1 MKRNPLIK
9 LVFLMLVYLLTGCLR
24 STTTETAATEELPVV
39 APSEDRVRAEGS
51 VEPGRWVELRSHGG
65 GYVTE
70 VRVSAGDEV
79 ASGDAL
85 VILDSTDSKLILEDA
100 QAVLALAEARLAE
113 VKGQPLPEE
122 VAVKEAQLA
131 AALASVAQETA
142 QRDRVVGGEASVEVA
157 AARASLAAARAD
169 LKQAYNLHEKTM
181 ECFSYRLPDGTE
193 GEVCPALGPLEEQ
206 ARREWHVAQ
215 ERFGAAELQLR
226 AAENEAKAKI
236 REVGA
241 GLAMASAQANV
252 VEARLQLEKA
262 GSSAEEIAKAQA
274 AVAEAKASVA
284 AAEAALEEMV
294 IRAPFAGTIAG
305 MAVTIGDTVAPSQ
318 ALLVLATLDDLR
330 VRTQD
335 LTALDVVGIGIGQ
348 SVVVTI
354 DAFPNESL
362 EGHVARIGEESEDY
376 RGDVTYPVI
385 VALDD
390 ENPGVRWGMTAVVDF
405 GVE

>member
-1 MKRNPLIK
+1 M
-9 LVFLMLVYLLTGCLR
+9 
-24 STTTETAATEELPVV
+24 V
-39 APSEDRVRAEGS
+39 APSEGRVRAEGS
-51 VEPGRWVELRSHGG
+51 IEPARWIELRARGG

-70 VRVSAGDEV
+70 VRVSVGDEV

-85 VILDSTDSKLILEDA
+85 VILDSTDSKLVLEEA
-100 QAVLALAEARLAE
+100 KAALALAEAHLAE

-131 AALASVAQETA
+131 AARAGVNGETA
-142 QRDRVVGGEASVEVA
+142 QRDRVVGGEAAVEVA
-157 AARASLAAARAD
+157 AARASLAAARSE

-181 ECFSYRLPDGTE
+181 ECFSYRLPDGSE

-226 AAENEAKAKI
+226 AAENKAAAHV
-236 REVGA
+236 REVEA
-241 GLAMASAQANV
+241 SLWSASAEADV

-262 GSSAEEIAKAQA
+262 GSRAEEIAKAEA
-274 AVAEAKASVA
+274 AVAEAQASVA
-284 AAEAALEEMV
+284 TAEAALDEMV
-294 IRAPFAGTIAG
+294 IRAPFAGTIAE
-305 MAVTIGDTVAPSQ
+305 MAVTIGDTVSPSQ
-318 ALLVLATLDDLR
+318 AVLVLATLGDLR

-335 LTALDVVGIGIGQ
+335 LTELDVVGIGVGQ
-348 SVVVTI
+348 SVVVTV
-354 DAFPNESL
+354 DAFPGEPL

-390 ENPGVRWGMTAVVDF
+390 GNPGVRWGMTAVVDF